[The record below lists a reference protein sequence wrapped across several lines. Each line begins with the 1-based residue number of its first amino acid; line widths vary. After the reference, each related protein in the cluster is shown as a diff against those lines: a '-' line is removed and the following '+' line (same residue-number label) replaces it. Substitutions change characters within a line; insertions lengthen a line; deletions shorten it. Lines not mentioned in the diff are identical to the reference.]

1 MARVICID
9 FDDTLVLDN
18 TMAQIM
24 QRFAGAAWG
33 DVAERYRRGEISV
46 EQQNAEGL
54 DLVEAEPDEIRQFV
68 REVARPRPGILELND
83 WAQWNGWLVT
93 IVSNGFDLYVDPVL
107 DDLGLDRV
115 TRHCGRTRKEYRW
128 RVRYYSPRGVEVQ
141 SGFKLAYAASFE
153 NAGDF
158 VVYIGDGSS
167 DVDAARLAPVVFA
180 RDTLW
185 ERLKDQHPR
194 IYAFETFHDVAGV
207 LQREAESWLASF
219 SSTTA
224 AEG

>member
-93 IVSNGFDLYVDPVL
+93 IVSNGFAEST
-107 DDLGLDRV
+107 GSCSN
-115 TRHCGRTRKEYRW
+115 T
-128 RVRYYSPRGVEVQ
+128 S
-141 SGFKLAYAASFE
+141 SAAPAIFFDC
-153 NAGDF
+153 NAS
-158 VVYIGDGSS
+158 ISAGSS
-167 DVDAARLAPVVFA
+167 TTGP
-180 RDTLW
+180 RDTLM
-185 ERLKDQHPR
+185 K
-194 IYAFETFHDVAGV
+194 
-207 LQREAESWLASF
+207 
-219 SSTTA
+219 
-224 AEG
+224 